1 MNQVRRI
8 HMKLLKNATI
18 ATTLIASTL
27 MATQAQAE
35 LSANVGLMS
44 EYHFRGIIQNGTAT
58 ANGGLD
64 YEDGGFYAGIW
75 GADVEDGLEID
86 LYGGYGVEFDS
97 GLGLS
102 AGLTIYT
109 YTGNFDSR
117 YDEINLGASFGQFSL
132 EYTIG
137 EQADDIGLGITE
149 ASYTFTGLS
158 FEHEGFSATVGVFA
172 GDAEGEYAELGYGFE
187 FNGFDVGVAVVVS
200 GNDLDDDESVYFT
213 IGKSFSL

>member
-1 MNQVRRI
+1 
-8 HMKLLKNATI
+8 MKLFKKATLA
-18 ATTLIASTL
+18 ATLVASTL

-64 YEDGGFYAGIW
+64 YESGGFYAGVW
-75 GADVEDGLEID
+75 TADVEDGLEID
-86 LYGGYGVEFDS
+86 LYGGYGLELDN

-102 AGLTIYT
+102 AGVTTYL
-109 YTGNFDSR
+109 YTGDFDSR
-117 YDEINLGASFGQFSL
+117 YDEINLGASFGKFSL

-137 EQADDIGLGITE
+137 EQADDMGLEISE

-158 FEHEGFSATVGVFA
+158 FEHEGFSATVGIFA
-172 GDAEGEYAELGYGFE
+172 GDAEGEYAEFGYGTE
-187 FNGFDVGVAVVVS
+187 VAGFDVGVALVVS
-200 GNDLDDDESVYFT
+200 GSDLDDDESIYFS

>member
-1 MNQVRRI
+1 
-8 HMKLLKNATI
+8 MKLFTKVTVAAT
-18 ATTLIASTL
+18 LVASTL
-27 MATQAQAE
+27 VASQAQAD

-64 YEDGGFYAGIW
+64 YEDSGFYVGVW

-86 LYGGYGVEFDS
+86 LYGGYGLEFDN

-102 AGLTIYT
+102 AGVTTYL
-109 YTGNFDSR
+109 YTGDFDSR

-137 EQADDIGLGITE
+137 EQAEDLGLSISE
-149 ASYTFTGLS
+149 ASYTFTAIS
-158 FEHEGFSATVGVFA
+158 FEHEGFSATVGTFA
-172 GDAEGEYAELGYGFE
+172 GDADGEYGELGYGFE
-187 FNGFDVGVAVVVS
+187 FNGFDVGVAVVIS
-200 GNDLDDDESVYFT
+200 GSDLDDDESVYFT
-213 IGKSFSL
+213 IGKSFDL